1 MVGDINS
8 ESGLGVGLL
17 ERRITELENLLTL
30 RKQSTKDH
38 AINLARL
45 LCSNCPVPT
54 GIVGRKR
61 GEGRDAKDFT
71 TILYTNE
78 AFHEYFGYKQ
88 ENIVGSPYYN
98 FIEGDHKKTIR
109 ELSGIPTDKPKPIR
123 VIKKNGD
130 IVNCQLV
137 KDDLYVPF
145 CGRQLFVLSW
155 FYLYPIE
162 EE

>member
-61 GEGRDAKDFT
+61 GKEGMLKISLQYYIQMKHFMS
-71 TILYTNE
+71 ILVTN
-78 AFHEYFGYKQ
+78 KR
-88 ENIVGSPYYN
+88 I
-98 FIEGDHKKTIR
+98 
-109 ELSGIPTDKPKPIR
+109 L
-123 VIKKNGD
+123 
-130 IVNCQLV
+130 
-137 KDDLYVPF
+137 
-145 CGRQLFVLSW
+145 
-155 FYLYPIE
+155 
-162 EE
+162 